1 MSGVSDFAMFRF
13 NFWQKPFL
21 SHHAA
26 VLAASQFNA
35 MENSSY
41 LPNPLTSPALMVLAS
56 TAEGHEGGRL
66 AAPPHPY
73 SSSAD
78 GKEMV
83 SPYGNPPFTM
93 YRPGDPFPPPMY
105 SGVPHFVRSDRNM
118 GIMPPAASSA
128 FRPVSTDSESSY
140 HSAFGPSAKKMKLE
154 SGSKEEEGRGDGSP
168 ESNTSAHIKEER
180 PNSISSVT
188 NSEGLSDGGEFDR
201 GTPDEGRTL
210 RKLRK
215 KSALDGQTPCCPIC
229 GLTLRNGEV
238 DTHFALEMDRLER
251 IVRSGRRS
259 RDATPQGRKTLI
271 SPSGHR
277 QRKDSPSIEAAS
289 QSRYDTYMRIK
300 CNRQSRLSARSRNRK
315 KRPDETVCPVCND
328 RVVGSPEELTA
339 HVEVC
344 LKRKSEEDEPVDV
357 EGDEQCEEYT
367 WAGQTRIRAT
377 TLLQGGLGGSGFQ
390 TYSSKRHI
398 EEDIDLDVDGDD
410 SKQYGE
416 PQFSEA
422 DIIPCSSE
430 EPGEDKERAALRGA
444 ILGSSASSSTTNPE
458 NSGSPADSDSP
469 DENSDPLPPKS
480 DDNFSGSAIEV
491 IAALKL
497 KIKDQEKVMKK
508 DKSKCLICMEPY
520 TNPLTSIQCWHVHCE
535 DCWLKTLGAKKLCPQ
550 CNMITA
556 ATDLRRIY
564 L

>member
-1 MSGVSDFAMFRF
+1 
-13 NFWQKPFL
+13 
-21 SHHAA
+21 
-26 VLAASQFNA
+26 
-35 MENSSY
+35 MENSTY

-66 AAPPHPY
+66 PAPPHPY
-73 SSSAD
+73 PSSAD

-105 SGVPHFVRSDRNM
+105 SGVPHFVRPDRNM
-118 GIMPPAASSA
+118 GIMPPVATSA

-140 HSAFGPSAKKMKLE
+140 HSAFGPSAKKPKLE
-154 SGSKEEEGRGDGSP
+154 AGLTEEEDREEGSP
-168 ESNTSAHIKEER
+168 RSSSSTHIKEER
-180 PNSISSVT
+180 PNSINSTT

-201 GTPDEGRTL
+201 RTPDEGRTL

-229 GLTLRNGEV
+229 GLTLRGGEV
-238 DTHFALEMDRLER
+238 DTHFALEVDRLEK

-259 RDATPQGRKTLI
+259 RDTTPQCRKTLT
-271 SPSGHR
+271 SPLAQK

-315 KRPDETVCPVCND
+315 KRPDETICPVCND
-328 RVVGSPEELTA
+328 RVAGLPEELNA
-339 HVEVC
+339 HVEIC
-344 LKRKSEEDEPVDV
+344 LKRKTEEDEPVDV

-390 TYSSKRHI
+390 TYSSRRHI

-416 PQFSEA
+416 PQYSEA
-422 DIIPCSSE
+422 DIIPCTSE
-430 EPGEDKERAALRGA
+430 EPDEDRERAALRGA
-444 ILGSSASSSTTNPE
+444 ILGSSSSTVTGNTV
-458 NSGSPADSDSP
+458 SHADSDSP
-469 DENSDPLPPKS
+469 DEFGADHSTMDSDET
-480 DDNFSGSAIEV
+480 FGGSASEV
-491 IAALKL
+491 ISALKL
-497 KIKDQEKVMKK
+497 KIKDQEKTMKK

-520 TNPLTSIQCWHVHCE
+520 ANPLTSIQCWHVHCE

-556 ATDLRRIY
+556 ARDLRRIY

>member
-1 MSGVSDFAMFRF
+1 
-13 NFWQKPFL
+13 
-21 SHHAA
+21 
-26 VLAASQFNA
+26 
-35 MENSSY
+35 MENSTY

-66 AAPPHPY
+66 PAPPHPY
-73 SSSAD
+73 PTNSD
-78 GKEMV
+78 GKDMV

-105 SGVPHFVRSDRNM
+105 SGVPPFVRPDRNM
-118 GIMPPAASSA
+118 GIMPPVATSA

-140 HSAFGPSAKKMKLE
+140 HSAFGPSAKKPKIE
-154 SGSKEEEGRGDGSP
+154 TGSAEEEEREVGSP
-168 ESNTSAHIKEER
+168 RSAASAHIKEER
-180 PNSISSVT
+180 PNSISSTT

-201 GTPDEGRTL
+201 GTPDEGRSL

-215 KSALDGQTPCCPIC
+215 RSALDGQTPCCPIC
-229 GLTLRNGEV
+229 GLTLRSGEV
-238 DTHFALEMDRLER
+238 DTHIALEVDRLEK
-251 IVRSGRRS
+251 IMRSGRRS
-259 RDATPQGRKTLI
+259 RDTTPQGRKTLT
-271 SPSGHR
+271 SPSAHR

-315 KRPDETVCPVCND
+315 KRPDETVCPVCNE
-328 RVVGSPEELTA
+328 RVVGSPEELNA
-339 HVEVC
+339 HVEIC
-344 LKRKSEEDEPVDV
+344 LKRKSDEDEPVDV

-377 TLLQGGLGGSGFQ
+377 SLLQGGLGGSGFQ
-390 TYSSKRHI
+390 TYSSKRHMD
-398 EEDIDLDVDGDD
+398 EDVDLDVDGDD
-410 SKQYGE
+410 SKQYGA

-444 ILGSSASSSTTNPE
+444 ILGSSSWTAEVNTDYQV
-458 NSGSPADSDSP
+458 DSDSP
-469 DENSDPLPPKS
+469 DEGGPDIYTQNSAET
-480 DDNFSGSAIEV
+480 FSGSASEV

-497 KIKDQEKVMKK
+497 KIKDQERAAKK

-520 TNPLTSIQCWHVHCE
+520 TNPLASIQCWHVHCE
-535 DCWLKTLGAKKLCPQ
+535 NCWLKTLGAKKLCPQ

-556 ATDLRRIY
+556 ARDLRRIY

>member
-78 GKEMV
+78 GKDMV

-140 HSAFGPSAKKMKLE
+140 HSAFGPSAKKPKLE

-210 RKLRK
+210 RSKL
-215 KSALDGQTPCCPIC
+215 
-229 GLTLRNGEV
+229 
-238 DTHFALEMDRLER
+238 F
-251 IVRSGRRS
+251 
-259 RDATPQGRKTLI
+259 
-271 SPSGHR
+271 
-277 QRKDSPSIEAAS
+277 
-289 QSRYDTYMRIK
+289 
-300 CNRQSRLSARSRNRK
+300 
-315 KRPDETVCPVCND
+315 
-328 RVVGSPEELTA
+328 
-339 HVEVC
+339 
-344 LKRKSEEDEPVDV
+344 
-357 EGDEQCEEYT
+357 
-367 WAGQTRIRAT
+367 
-377 TLLQGGLGGSGFQ
+377 F
-390 TYSSKRHI
+390 
-398 EEDIDLDVDGDD
+398 
-410 SKQYGE
+410 
-416 PQFSEA
+416 
-422 DIIPCSSE
+422 
-430 EPGEDKERAALRGA
+430 
-444 ILGSSASSSTTNPE
+444 
-458 NSGSPADSDSP
+458 
-469 DENSDPLPPKS
+469 
-480 DDNFSGSAIEV
+480 
-491 IAALKL
+491 
-497 KIKDQEKVMKK
+497 
-508 DKSKCLICMEPY
+508 
-520 TNPLTSIQCWHVHCE
+520 
-535 DCWLKTLGAKKLCPQ
+535 KKLLLFWKR
-550 CNMITA
+550 N
-556 ATDLRRIY
+556 Y
-564 L
+564 